1 MPALQ
6 CVNLSSTYF
15 LSSPVQSILPETE
28 QDYLRVVITVMKQ
41 YNHVN
46 LKKKK
51 KAAFNR
57 ACLQL
62 QETSSLRS
70 TEAGR

>member
-51 KAAFNR
+51 KQHLIGLAYSFR
-57 ACLQL
+57 
-62 QETSSLRS
+62 RHPH
-70 TEAGR
+70 